1 MWEATLLGVAVA
13 TLIGVAFVGGCFCGS
28 YVQRTIGYV
37 IKTRAEK
44 ELLDQAAEREERAFE
59 DRRIGEYQ
67 ASRTVKA
74 HEALENVSRSSP
86 ISPLGASI
94 PSPEALDDLLDANP
108 HDFTRNLSTEKM
120 REAMRRGQ

>member
-1 MWEATLLGVAVA
+1 MWAEMLLGVAVA
-13 TLIGVAFVGGCFCGS
+13 TLIGVSFVGGCFCGS

-44 ELLDQAAEREERAFE
+44 ELLDQAAEREERSYE
-59 DRRIGEYQ
+59 DRRIGQYQ

-74 HEALENVSRSSP
+74 AEALENVSRSSSN
-86 ISPLGASI
+86 SPLGASI
-94 PSPEALDDLLDANP
+94 PSPDDLDGLLDANP
-108 HDFTRNLSTEKM
+108 HDFTKNLSTEKM